1 MKNIRVFLL
10 PAVIAAAGITLT
22 SCHKQA
28 AHEGQLMSVDVAYP
42 VEDSVM
48 IYKTYPGSLKAR
60 RTVELVGRV
69 NGYLIASDYNGG
81 DLVKKGKVLFRIEDT
96 SYRDAVAKAE
106 AALTTAEGNLKY
118 AESRYHAMV
127 EALKGDA
134 VSEMEV
140 QEAQST
146 LVQCQ
151 AAVKNAQASL
161 QQART
166 TLSYCTVTAPFDGHV
181 TASNISVGGFVGG
194 EGAPV
199 SLATIYMDDD
209 MDAVFAIDDD
219 KALAQLRKNIDSGLI
234 DYKHIPI
241 SFSEHLSRPYYGVL
255 SYEAPDINTSTGT
268 MEMKASVANPD
279 YELKSG
285 MYASIKL
292 PYEAEPDAIMVKD
305 AAIGTDQLGKYVYVV
320 NDSDKVVYTP
330 IRIGDLVR
338 DSLRI
343 VNSGLTVKD
352 RYVSKALMK
361 VRDGMEVS
369 PVVVK

>member
-1 MKNIRVFLL
+1 MKTISVILL
-10 PAVIAAAGITLT
+10 SAALAPAGFSLT
-22 SCHKQA
+22 SCHRQTTAKP
-28 AHEGQLMSVDVAYP
+28 ELMSVDVAYP
-42 VEDSVM
+42 TEDSVM
-48 IYKTYPGSLKAR
+48 IYKTYPGTLKAR
-60 RTVELVGRV
+60 RTVEIVGRV
-69 NGYLIASDYNGG
+69 NGYLLSANYNSG

-106 AALTTAEGNLKY
+106 AALATAEGNLQY
-118 AESRYHAMV
+118 AETRYNAME

-140 QEAQST
+140 KEAQST
-146 LVQCQ
+146 LVECK
-151 AAVKNAQASL
+151 AAVKQARASL

-181 TASNISVGGFVGG
+181 SDTKISVGGFVGG
-194 EGAPV
+194 EASPV
-199 SLATIYMDDD
+199 ELATIYMDDN

-219 KALAQLRKNIDSGLI
+219 NALGQLRKNIESGLI

-241 SFSEHLSRPYYGVL
+241 SFSENLSRPYYGVL
-255 SYEAPDINTSTGT
+255 SYEAPNIDTSTGT
-268 MEMKASVANPD
+268 MELKAALANPD

-292 PYEAEPDAIMVKD
+292 PYEADPDAILIKD

-330 IRIGDLVR
+330 IKIGDLVR

-343 VNSGLTVKD
+343 VNSGITVKD
-352 RYVSKALMK
+352 RYVTKALMK
-361 VRDGMEVS
+361 VRDGLEVK